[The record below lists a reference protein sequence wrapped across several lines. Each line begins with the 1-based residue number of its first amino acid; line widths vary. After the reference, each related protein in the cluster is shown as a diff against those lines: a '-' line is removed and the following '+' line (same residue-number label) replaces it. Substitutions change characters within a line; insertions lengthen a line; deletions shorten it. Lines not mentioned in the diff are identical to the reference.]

1 MNSSIDSGVLP
12 AAVAPVED
20 DANSVTAT
28 GQAAGLFAGDAGALR
43 LDTRRVIV
51 QLLLGPALDA
61 QRQSKLWPVLM
72 RDEAVVR
79 SRLHELFLDLVI
91 DREQEVAF
99 TRQVSSQYCCF
110 R

>member
-1 MNSSIDSGVLP
+1 MNSSIEPSADQANPG
-12 AAVAPVED
+12 
-20 DANSVTAT
+20 DAEVDTRASR
-28 GQAAGLFAGDAGALR
+28 FAGDTGALR

-61 QRQSKLWPVLM
+61 RRHSKLWPVLI
-72 RDEAVVR
+72 RDEMAVR

-99 TRQVSSQYCCF
+99 TRQELEA